1 MKKFLFFYAVIFA
14 FMSRQNEVQAK
25 AVKLGRGNAYSVAA
39 DTKLNNGA
47 GSAKVDTEKNATV
60 PVRPAIRQQENAS
73 AVRREKG
80 LTARD
85 ASITVIT

>member
-14 FMSRQNEVQAK
+14 FMSRQNEALAK

-47 GSAKVDTEKNATV
+47 GSAKVDTEKKM
-60 PVRPAIRQQENAS
+60 R
-73 AVRREKG
+73 
-80 LTARD
+80 
-85 ASITVIT
+85 